1 MALTMN
7 MPGVPG
13 RASSAVVAAPGVQDR
28 LRAFRQSRRHSLL
41 VRLLQTMLPLAAVT
55 LLVAYGIALQSS
67 WRIGQG
73 RLNVGK
79 LEITADDLTM
89 KNPSYFGVM
98 KDGGRYEVRA
108 KRAMVDFAQ
117 SQPTKLFDIDGDLI
131 QPTGV
136 KTKLWAKQ
144 GLLDNKTNELEL
156 FNGIDIA
163 ATNGMKAK
171 LSRATVYTKA
181 QRVISREPVQAEMP
195 TGSVKAKTMTLNT
208 NSHEASFRGSVETR
222 LIQTGEGRGT
232 AGFQL
237 GRDGKQP
244 IDVHSDELDV
254 NDTAKVAQFRSKVV
268 AIQGEAVLKCAEL
281 TVTYQ
286 GQADASAPAAG
297 APTEPASRLTRLL
310 GNTNVTID
318 SGTDRHITSDHVDF
332 DAIADTALFTG
343 NVVVNQEKNILRG
356 RRLLVDRKSGKSRL
370 DAPADAGQAVGRI
383 TSVFDQNES
392 KASAA
397 KSKPPPMETESPEAS
412 GLLGTFKTDPHA
424 PIEVESDTL
433 DVNDPIKL
441 AIFKGNVRAKQG
453 DFLVRTAELQATYSG
468 QMGLNAENSAGDLA
482 GKQGAELTRVE
493 AKQKVVITGKDGQT
507 ATGDWASFDVKANTV
522 LMGGRVIVSREKD
535 FVEGTRL
542 RMDLTSGQTFFERDA
557 AAPPPLSAVVRPDGR
572 TATTPPVQAVGNCP
586 PGRSCLLL
594 YPKDAKDRL
603 KKEGEKT
610 GQEGA
615 HPVDVKKGTQ
625 SGSVGDGWQSTISPS
640 RQAN

>member
-1 MALTMN
+1 MAMTIN
-7 MPGVPG
+7 MSGVPG
-13 RASSAVVAAPGVQDR
+13 RASSTVVAAPGAQDR
-28 LRAFRQSRRHSLL
+28 LRAFRQSHRHSLL
-41 VRLLQTMLPLAAVT
+41 VRLLRTVLPLAAIT
-55 LLVAYGIALQSS
+55 LLAAYGIALQSS

-73 RLNVGK
+73 RLSVGK

-108 KRAMVDFAQ
+108 KRAIVDFDQ

-136 KTKLWAKQ
+136 KTKLSAKQ
-144 GLLDNKTNELEL
+144 GLLDNKSNELEL
-156 FNGIDIA
+156 FNGVDIA

-181 QRVISREPVQAEMP
+181 QKVLSREPVQAEMP
-195 TGSVKAKTMTLNT
+195 TGSVKARAMTLNT
-208 NSHEASFRGSVETR
+208 NSREASFRGGVDTR
-222 LIQTGEGRGT
+222 LIQSGEGRGN
-232 AGFQL
+232 ARLEL

-244 IDVHSDELDV
+244 IDVHSEELDV
-254 NDTAKVAQFRSKVV
+254 NDAAKIAQFRVKVV
-268 AIQGEAVLKCAEL
+268 AIQGETILKCSEL

-286 GQADASAPAAG
+286 GQADPSAQAAG
-297 APTEPASRLTRLL
+297 GPTEPASRLSRLL
-310 GNTNVTID
+310 ANTNVTIN
-318 SGTDRHITSDHVDF
+318 SGTDRHVTSDHADF

-343 NVVVNQEKNILRG
+343 NVVVSQEKNVLRG
-356 RRLLVDRKSGKSRL
+356 RRLLIDRKSGKSRL
-370 DAPADAGQAVGRI
+370 DAPADLGQAAGRI
-383 TSVFDQNES
+383 TSVFYQSDS
-392 KASAA
+392 KISAA
-397 KSKPPPMETESPEAS
+397 KSKPSQAETESPEAN
-412 GLLGTFKTDPHA
+412 GLLGDFRTDPHA
-424 PIEVESDTL
+424 PMEVEADTL

-453 DFLVRTAELQATYSG
+453 DFVVRTAELQATYSG
-468 QMGLNAENSAGDLA
+468 QMGLNAQNSPGDVPV
-482 GKQGAELTRVE
+482 KQGAELTRVE

-557 AAPPPLSAVVRPDGR
+557 AAPAPLSAVVRPDAR
-572 TATTPPVQAVGNCP
+572 TGATSPVATAGNCP

-603 KKEGEKT
+603 KKEDQKT
-610 GQEGA
+610 GADAKTAPRHG
-615 HPVDVKKGTQ
+615 PQ
-625 SGSVGDGWQSTISPS
+625 SGSIGDGWQPTTSPS

>member
-1 MALTMN
+1 MAVTMN
-7 MPGVPG
+7 MSGVPG
-13 RASSAVVAAPGVQDR
+13 RASSAVVAASGAQDR

-41 VRLLQTMLPLAAVT
+41 VRLLQTMLPLAAIT

-79 LEITADDLTM
+79 LAITADDLTM

-108 KRAMVDFAQ
+108 KHAIVDFDQ

-181 QRVISREPVQAEMP
+181 QKVISREPVKAEMP
-195 TGSVKAKTMTLNT
+195 TGSVKANTMTLNT

-222 LIQTGEGRGT
+222 LIQTGDGRGT

-254 NDTAKVAQFRSKVV
+254 NDTTKVAQFRSKVV
-268 AIQGEAVLKCAEL
+268 AIQGEAILKCAEL

-286 GQADASAPAAG
+286 SQADASTPA

-310 GNTNVTID
+310 ANTNVTID
-318 SGTDRHITSDHVDF
+318 SGTDRHVASDHVDF

-383 TSVFDQNES
+383 TSVFYQNEA
-392 KASAA
+392 KTSAA
-397 KSKPPPMETESPEAS
+397 KSKPPSTETESPDAN
-412 GLLGTFKTDPHA
+412 GFLGTFKTDPHA

-433 DVNDPIKL
+433 DVNDPVKL

-468 QMGLNAENSAGDLA
+468 QVGLNAQNTPGDLA

-507 ATGDWASFDVKANTV
+507 ATGDWANFDVKANTV

-557 AAPPPLSAVVRPDGR
+557 AAPAPLSAVVRPDAH
-572 TATTPPVQAVGNCP
+572 TATTPPVQALGNCP

-603 KKEGEKT
+603 KKEDEKT
-610 GQEGA
+610 GQEAA
-615 HPVDVKKGTQ
+615 HPADAKKGSL
-625 SGSVGDGWQSTISPS
+625 SGSVGDGWQSTVSPS